1 MKRLYFYTTL
11 IVISSFFSCREKLT
25 CKNFRSG
32 KFIYNTKIDNTEFII
47 DRSDSFQIER
57 DLKTGL
63 ITKAKIK
70 WISDCEF
77 EMHYVSSE
85 DTALE
90 KFSSMLGNI
99 PVMNRILKIG
109 EDYYIFQQEVE
120 RSKMRV
126 TDTMWISK

>member
-1 MKRLYFYTTL
+1 MKSPYFFITL
-11 IVISSFFSCREKLT
+11 IIIGSLFSCREKLT

-32 KFIYNTKIDNTEFII
+32 KFIYNAKINNDQYII

-99 PVMNRILKIG
+99 PVTNKILKIG

-126 TDTMWISK
+126 TD